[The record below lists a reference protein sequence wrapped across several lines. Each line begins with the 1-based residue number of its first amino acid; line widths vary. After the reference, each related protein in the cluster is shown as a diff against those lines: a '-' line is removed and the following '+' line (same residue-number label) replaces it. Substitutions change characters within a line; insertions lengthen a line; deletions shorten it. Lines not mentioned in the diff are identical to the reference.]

1 MTAHP
6 FLVVRNDAALA
17 QGLVFAFC
25 GDEMTI
31 HAADVFKFDVFG
43 ALGRACAGVGAV
55 SESEF
60 VHLVDHGFCA
70 AIFLHFAPGRRA
82 SWLIL
87 ADTKS
92 MAEPFLQATTHT
104 SAPDAACRVHGFVS
118 LHL

>member
-1 MTAHP
+1 MHHDGAS
-6 FLVVRNDAALA
+6 FFSGCNDAALA

-60 VHLVDHGFCA
+60 VHLVDHGYKDLLENGSLA
-70 AIFLHFAPGRRA
+70 AARDKGLVG
-82 SWLIL
+82 LEGKEYVVKDGDVIL
-87 ADTKS
+87 
-92 MAEPFLQATTHT
+92 F
-104 SAPDAACRVHGFVS
+104 RFNV
-118 LHL
+118 

>member
-1 MTAHP
+1 MHHDGAS
-6 FLVVRNDAALA
+6 FFSGCNDAALA

-70 AIFLHFAPGRRA
+70 AIFLHFALGKGGRA
-82 SWLIL
+82 
-87 ADTKS
+87 
-92 MAEPFLQATTHT
+92 
-104 SAPDAACRVHGFVS
+104 G
-118 LHL
+118 